1 MTVSTVVY
9 VFIRG
14 IDFASD
20 YDFSIVFWSCS
31 SLYILF
37 SEQSKK
43 DNSIITSYGHLS
55 LQTTEH
61 KQNHEIWVRFVVFNA
76 TFSTIFQLYRGG
88 QFYW

>member
-1 MTVSTVVY
+1 MCVC
-9 VFIRG
+9 IRG

-20 YDFSIVFWSCS
+20 YDFAIVFWSCS
-31 SLYILF
+31 SLFILF
-37 SEQSKK
+37 SQQSKK
-43 DNSIITSYGHLS
+43 DNSIITSYGHGHVS

-61 KQNHEIWVRFVVFNA
+61 KQDHEIWVRFVVFNA